1 MAKIIDFKTGKEIKI
16 QEEQPEIKY
25 DLQDYYNGQ
34 ILDLIR
40 CLMVVINIPEE
51 NQNEFNLLLG
61 NCLETIQKI
70 IENKN
75 GLRL

>member
-1 MAKIIDFKTGKEIKI
+1 MAKIIDFKTGKEL
-16 QEEQPEIKY
+16 QLQNEQSQITY

-51 NQNEFNLLLG
+51 HQQEFSLLIS
-61 NCLETIQKI
+61 NCLETMEKI
-70 IENKN
+70 IANKN
-75 GLRL
+75 NLL